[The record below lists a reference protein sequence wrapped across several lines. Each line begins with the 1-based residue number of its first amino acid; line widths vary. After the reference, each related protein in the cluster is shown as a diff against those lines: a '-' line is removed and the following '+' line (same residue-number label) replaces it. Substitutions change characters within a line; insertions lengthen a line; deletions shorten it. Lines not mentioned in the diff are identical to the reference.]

1 MRSVICDNAVVYVL
15 LEHTDVRDGV
25 GIYLVVALEL
35 EFKRAARHIQIVF
48 RDLLVVEILHDLII
62 LKLFLLLLSCIEG
75 NAGDYKDGYKNIRY
89 PCQRFSCA
97 AVGVFLVIF
106 QTSNHSYD
114 CRSFL
119 E

>member
-25 GIYLVVALEL
+25 GIHLVVALEL

-62 LKLFLLLLSCIEG
+62 LKLFLLLLPCIEG
-75 NAGDYKDGYKNIRY
+75 NTGDYKDGYKNIRY